1 MDTSVINHGRLAWHI
16 LVWRDGSKVAY
27 LKKIKTSELHVRWF
41 YELEQIV
48 TYRYFSFMQ
57 GMAYWWLGSA
67 GVCLSWKLAL
77 WYIFSIVCLTFFS
90 LCKTACLCIS
100 VFEEWVKISPR
111 ATTVQN
117 LRILF
122 SRVILAV
129 DHQFMRSFPYH
140 FFSLY
145 IDDLRFCIS
154 SINRWMY
161 IGLRTVKI
169 LIYSISDLSEHLNVL
184 MSYSFIK

>member
-16 LVWRDGSKVAY
+16 LAWRDGSKVAY
-27 LKKIKTSELHVRWF
+27 LKKIKTSELHERWF

-48 TYRYFSFMQ
+48 RPIFFVYARHGLLMT
-57 GMAYWWLGSA
+57 W
-67 GVCLSWKLAL
+67 LSWRLFVMEISIVI
-77 WYIFSIVCLTFFS
+77 YFSIVCLTFFS

-140 FFSLY
+140 FFSLC

-184 MSYSFIK
+184 NVI